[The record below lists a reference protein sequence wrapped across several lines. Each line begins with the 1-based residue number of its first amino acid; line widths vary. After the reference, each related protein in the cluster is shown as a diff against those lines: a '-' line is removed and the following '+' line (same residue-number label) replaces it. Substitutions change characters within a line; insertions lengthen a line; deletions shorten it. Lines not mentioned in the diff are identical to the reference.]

1 MESERMKSLDESLDS
16 SEQIPEWLKDL
27 PEDLDVY
34 IAQRNFTEAVDLFDS
49 FKEYAET
56 APMNSALKDI
66 K

>member
-34 IAQRNFTEAVDLFDS
+34 IAQRNFTEAGDLFDS
-49 FKEYAET
+49 FKEYVGT